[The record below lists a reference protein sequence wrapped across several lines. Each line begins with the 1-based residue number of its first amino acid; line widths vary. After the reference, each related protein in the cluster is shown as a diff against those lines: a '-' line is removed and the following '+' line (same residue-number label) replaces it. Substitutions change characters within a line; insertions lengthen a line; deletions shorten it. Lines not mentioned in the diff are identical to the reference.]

1 MKKLIKK
8 VTPDLIINKYH
19 NFKKKISKVIFSGKN
34 VICPICKSKFRIF
47 SPYLDR
53 KNARCLNCGSL
64 ERHRLL
70 WNYLNERTDIF
81 SNQGTLKLLHFAPE
95 KLFYNIFS
103 KNKQIEYFPCDLFPE
118 RFAYED
124 NRQPIKADITSIPF
138 EENFFDIVIC
148 NHVLEH
154 IIDDRLAMSELFRV
168 MKKGGWGIFQVPIDY
183 NRENTYEDFTI
194 TSPEGR
200 KKAFGL
206 REHVRWYGRDYK
218 NRLASVGFKVKEDD
232 YVFQLS
238 SEEIKKYGLDS
249 SEFIYYCTKDSGV

>member
-1 MKKLIKK
+1 
-8 VTPDLIINKYH
+8 
-19 NFKKKISKVIFSGKN
+19 
-34 VICPICKSKFRIF
+34 
-47 SPYLDR
+47 
-53 KNARCLNCGSL
+53 
-64 ERHRLL
+64 
-70 WNYLNERTDIF
+70 
-81 SNQGTLKLLHFAPE
+81 
-95 KLFYNIFS
+95 
-103 KNKQIEYFPCDLFPE
+103 
-118 RFAYED
+118 
-124 NRQPIKADITSIPF
+124 
-138 EENFFDIVIC
+138 
-148 NHVLEH
+148 
-154 IIDDRLAMSELFRV
+154 
-168 MKKGGWGIFQVPIDY
+168 VPIDY